1 MGSQYGASGGN
12 DPIEPVRF
20 DKPLF
25 HPYRTECMCDSN
37 VTNKHVIR
45 GQRHSRDALT
55 GFRFGGVQAALLFF
69 FIFVGLYDTR
79 PAFADAGVLARADQL
94 VAARDLDG
102 AREVL
107 EAFLESQAET
117 APVWLRLRQIYVAL
131 ARENLARSLDLPR
144 SEAVG
149 GSGLNS
155 ADPKTGAP
163 IPQVRGNAES
173 IAPPPRAVAGTPTT
187 STGFGQTSTPSSV
200 APAPIVTPA
209 PVAAAPAPSSSSN
222 NQGQAAAT
230 ASVAPAPVVTPAPVA
245 AAPAPS
251 PSSNNRGQ
259 AAATA
264 SVAPAPVVTPAPVAA
279 APAPSQAPQAA
290 VAAPP
295 QTPASVAPAVGILE
309 RRTMDW
315 ARAWSSQDL
324 GQYLSFYARDFVGT
338 GSRTRD
344 DWVESRRQALER
356 AQNLNVRVERVTVR
370 PISATRAEVRFWQRF
385 RSTNLSVNTWKTL
398 EWALEGNRWV
408 IVSETTSSA
417 GRR

>member
-12 DPIEPVRF
+12 DLIEPVRF

-25 HPYRTECMCDSN
+25 HPYRTGRMCDSN

-79 PAFADAGVLARADQL
+79 SAFADAGVLARADQL

-155 ADPKTGAP
+155 ADPKTGAS

-173 IAPPPRAVAGTPTT
+173 VTPPPRAVAGTPTT

-251 PSSNNRGQ
+251 
-259 AAATA
+259 
-264 SVAPAPVVTPAPVAA
+264 
-279 APAPSQAPQAA
+279 QAPQAA
-290 VAAPP
+290 VATPP
-295 QTPASVAPAVGILE
+295 QTPASVAPTVGILE